1 MIWNPF
7 KATSQNC
14 LGIDIGTSS
23 IRIIELSSSG
33 KKKKLE
39 NYGELSAEVF
49 SKKPF
54 KVLQQNSSLLSNT
67 DITEAI
73 LAILSETKMKTK
85 KAVFS
90 ISDFS
95 SFFTW
100 FTLPWMNKEELPDA
114 VRYEARQH
122 IPFPLSEV
130 VLDWQIIKE
139 PSPRQEKKNL
149 KILLVSVPKEVIE
162 QYREVASLV
171 HLELFALE
179 AEVFGLCRALIKDKM
194 FSLQSEEQ
202 GTVAI
207 VDIGSQSTTASVI
220 DRGVLKR
227 SHSFDIAGNELT
239 HALSKSLGLERKKAE
254 EIKQKYGLSQNHEFS
269 EDIRRV
275 MLPFID
281 LILIEVEKVCQ
292 NFYKTEEREIRK
304 IIMAGGEALIP
315 GLDRYFSEYLKMPV
329 EIANPFS
336 GVFYPSILEN
346 NLKKMGPLYAVAVGV
361 GMRGIE

>member
-1 MIWNPF
+1 
-7 KATSQNC
+7 
-14 LGIDIGTSS
+14 
-23 IRIIELSSSG
+23 
-33 KKKKLE
+33 
-39 NYGELSAEVF
+39 
-49 SKKPF
+49 
-54 KVLQQNSSLLSNT
+54 
-67 DITEAI
+67 
-73 LAILSETKMKTK
+73 
-85 KAVFS
+85 
-90 ISDFS
+90 
-95 SFFTW
+95 
-100 FTLPWMNKEELPDA
+100 
-114 VRYEARQH
+114 
-122 IPFPLSEV
+122 
-130 VLDWQIIKE
+130 
-139 PSPRQEKKNL
+139 
-149 KILLVSVPKEVIE
+149 
-162 QYREVASLV
+162 
-171 HLELFALE
+171 
-179 AEVFGLCRALIKDKM
+179 M